1 MKIKVKDIEFN
12 PFRNLKL
19 VPIDPTTIENLK
31 ESIEDRLWVGMTA
44 RPKNNDW
51 KSGKY
56 EIPYGH
62 HRLVAIKE
70 LGIEELDIPIE
81 EISDFDMV
89 LRMVRENYSRRG
101 YSVEIINGTVQTVK
115 EFLDS
120 ELSKYKTWEELPDC
134 LMNLLDSERN
144 QDKAT
149 QFGNLKSK
157 GVGQATILKFLKHT
171 IPHWQIQS
179 ALDLIKH
186 DDIDLDAV
194 KLLNSTG
201 QVEGFKRAIRKIN
214 VDRKKNGKEPI
225 PKSNHKRLADIIS
238 KSSAN
243 GKTGGGNYYNSIEG
257 KIRQEIDDLSKDELL
272 WNEIYSELETIKDNT
287 KKLADRISLLNGKLA
302 DLGIEEIKTL
312 SSLSL
317 ISNFSK
323 LLLTTNVL
331 SNILGVQFTE
341 LEKLT
346 A

>member
-1 MKIKVKDIEFN
+1 MKIQIKDIEFN
-12 PFRNLKL
+12 PFRNMKL
-19 VPIDPTTIENLK
+19 VPIDPLTVDALK
-31 ESIEDRLWVGMTA
+31 ESIEDKLWVGMTA

-70 LGIEELDIPIE
+70 LGIKELDIPIE

-89 LRMVRENYSRRG
+89 LRMVRENFARRG
-101 YSVEIINGTVQTVK
+101 YSVEIINGTVQNIK

-120 ELSKYKTWEELPDC
+120 EIKKWNDYDHVNEIIKVLFKS
-134 LMNLLDSERN
+134 NS
-144 QDKAT
+144 
-149 QFGNLKSK
+149 QFIQCKK
-157 GVGQATILKFLKHT
+157 DGVGQTTVLKFLKGS
-171 IPHWQIQS
+171 IPQWQIQS

-186 DDIDLDAV
+186 DDIDLGAV
-194 KLLNSTG
+194 NLLKSTG
-201 QVEGFKRAIRKIN
+201 QVEGFKKAIRKIN
-214 VDRKKNGKEPI
+214 AERKNKGKEPI
-225 PKSNHKRLADIIS
+225 PKSEHKKLAEITA

-243 GKTGGGNYYNSIEG
+243 GRTGGGDYYKSIEG
-257 KIRQEIDDLSKDELL
+257 KIRKEIDDMSADELL
-272 WNEIYSELETIKDNT
+272 WNEIYSELETIKDDT
-287 KKLADRISLLNGKLA
+287 KRLADKIALINGKLD

-317 ISNFSK
+317 TNNFAR
-323 LLLTTNVL
+323 LLTNTNVL
-331 SNILGVQFTE
+331 ANTLGIQFTE